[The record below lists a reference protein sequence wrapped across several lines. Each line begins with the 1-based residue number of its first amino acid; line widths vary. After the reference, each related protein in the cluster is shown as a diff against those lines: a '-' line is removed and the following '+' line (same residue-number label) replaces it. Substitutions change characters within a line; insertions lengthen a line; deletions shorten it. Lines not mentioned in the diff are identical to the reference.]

1 MKDTQFKIAVKLR
14 LGLPLPGIATNIKC
28 ICTNEPIL
36 DKYGHHIICCPTR
49 PFRITR
55 HNKCKEFFESTA
67 SRAGDKVY
75 DEDRRHICEDVLNQ
89 NRPNIKNIVPDFTTS
104 SIDTPER
111 AYDVTIVH
119 PKKGSTNIHTAETVK
134 IQKYQATLEQ
144 HNIQFFALPM
154 DTYGQLHPNVIK
166 FIKTKSAAIA
176 AKHGGYASVIANYLF
191 CRLSIIL
198 QAANADMILDKVS
211 HIAHKRS
218 RNLYAH
224 FAPHQDALD
233 TAIASLDAREN

>member
-1 MKDTQFKIAVKLR
+1 MKDIQFKIVVKLR
-14 LGLPLPGIATNIKC
+14 LGLPLPGIAANIKC
-28 ICTNEPIL
+28 ICSNEPIL

-75 DEDRRHICEDVLNQ
+75 DEDRRHICEDVLNL
-89 NRPNIKNIVPDFTTS
+89 NRTNIKNIVPDFTTCS
-104 SIDTPER
+104 NDRPEQ

-119 PKKGSTNIHTAETVK
+119 PKAGSTNIYTAEAVK
-134 IQKYQATLEQ
+134 VRKYQEELAK
-144 HNIQFFALPM
+144 NDIQFFALPM
-154 DTYGQLHPNVIK
+154 DTYGQLHTNVIK

-191 CRLSIIL
+191 CRLSVIL

-233 TAIASLDAREN
+233 TAIASLDARAN